1 MPGVCV
7 VTRYA
12 AQNHDWRG
20 CFDRCMIVP
29 AVRDA

>member
-12 AQNHDWRG
+12 AQNHSFSDVRV
-20 CFDRCMIVP
+20 RCSTVP
-29 AVRDA
+29 AVTEV